1 VSVRRVIGT
10 TGRLLVLT
18 GVLLL
23 LFVAYQ
29 IWGTGFAEARSQ
41 DRLRGEFEREI
52 GTIPDIADFPLSQP
66 RSSATSTTTDLA
78 PPPPEGEAVAVLRIP
93 KIGLDKTVV
102 EGVGVPDLKKGPGHY
117 PGTSMPGQAG
127 NAGIAG
133 HRTTYGAPFYE
144 INELGPG
151 DEIYVTTKQGSFL
164 YEVTEQLIVSPDT
177 IEVLHDKGDNRL
189 TLTSCHPRYS
199 AKERMIVVAELQGDP
214 APDDINQQLQ
224 PRSDEPDE
232 APDELPSEGDLPT
245 EEVAAGAGL
254 SGAGAG
260 NGPALLW
267 GVLALLVLVG
277 EWAAARWWKK
287 WPAYFLITPVFLVVL
302 FVFFEYVSVLL
313 PANV

>member
-1 VSVRRVIGT
+1 VLGT
-10 TGRLLVLT
+10 TGRLLVLS

-29 IWGTGFAEARSQ
+29 LWGTGFAEARSQ
-41 DRLRGEFEREI
+41 DRLRSEFEREI
-52 GTIPDIADFPLSQP
+52 GTIPDVADFRPSQP
-66 RSSATSTTTDLA
+66 RSSATPTTALA

-164 YEVTEQLIVSPDT
+164 YEVTEQLIVSPDE

-199 AKERMIVVAELQGDP
+199 ARERMIVVAALQGDP
-214 APDDINQQLQ
+214 APDDINDLLP
-224 PRSDEPDE
+224 PRSDDVR
-232 APDELPSEGDLPT
+232 DELPSEGDLPT

-260 NGPALLW
+260 NGPAFLW
-267 GVLALLVLVG
+267 GALALAVLVG

-287 WPAYFLITPVFLVVL
+287 WPAYLLITPVFLVVL

>member
-1 VSVRRVIGT
+1 MIVRRVLGT
-10 TGRLLVLT
+10 TGRLLVLS

-29 IWGTGFAEARSQ
+29 LWGTGFAEARSQ
-41 DRLRGEFEREI
+41 DRLRSEFEREI
-52 GTIPDIADFPLSQP
+52 GTIPDIADFRPSQRLP
-66 RSSATSTTTDLA
+66 SATSTTALA

-117 PGTSMPGQAG
+117 PGTSMLGQAG

-133 HRTTYGAPFYE
+133 HRTTYGAPFFE

-164 YEVTEQLIVSPDT
+164 YEVTEQLIVSPDE

-199 AKERMIVVAELQGDP
+199 ARERMIVVAALQGDP
-214 APDDINQQLQ
+214 APDDITQRLP
-224 PRSDEPDE
+224 PRSDGV
-232 APDELPSEGDLPT
+232 PDELPSEGDLPT

-260 NGPALLW
+260 NGPAFLW
-267 GVLALLVLVG
+267 GALALAVLVG